1 MAHDATYLGRWR
13 LQGARVMLTKKLK
26 IGIVCPYGW
35 DTPGGVQNHI
45 RDLAEFLIAAGHDV
59 SVLAPAID
67 EEKLPSYVVSAG
79 KPISIPYNG
88 AVARVLFGPIA
99 YARVRQWISNGNFD
113 LLHLHE
119 PAIPSISL
127 LACWAAEGPMVGT
140 FHAAAKRQKV
150 IFAIGPILEPAIE
163 KLSARIAVSEAAR
176 LTLTDH
182 LETDAVVIPNG
193 IYATRYA
200 EGVAQE
206 KWQGNTIG
214 FIGRFE
220 EPRKGLQVLV
230 DALPIISRFAP
241 DVRVLVAGPGDPKDV
256 EKHIDPQLRKRF
268 EFLGRISEEE
278 KADFM
283 SSVSLYVAPNTGG
296 ESFGIILAEALAGGA
311 CVVASDIPA
320 FDSLLGGGEY
330 GALFESENSTDL
342 AKVVI
347 DLLRDDSKRNE
358 LAAAG
363 KARSELFDWDV
374 VADQIFSIYEMAMVG
389 SDGVT
394 LSSDNRSWNR
404 FLSRD
409 EEKK

>member
-1 MAHDATYLGRWR
+1 
-13 LQGARVMLTKKLK
+13 VLTRSLK
-26 IGIVCPYGW
+26 IGIVCPYSW

-45 RDLAEFLIAAGHDV
+45 RDLAEFLITSGHDV

-67 EEKLPSYVVSAG
+67 ESKLPDYVVNAG

-88 AVARVLFGPIA
+88 AVARVLFGPVA
-99 YARVRQWISNGNFD
+99 FARVRQWIAQGDFD

-127 LACWAAEGPMVGT
+127 LACWAADGPMVGT
-140 FHAAAKRQKV
+140 FHAAAKRQKI

-182 LETDAVVIPNG
+182 LDTDAVIIPNG
-193 IYATRYA
+193 IYANRYTD
-200 EGVAQE
+200 GKIIE
-206 KWQGNTIG
+206 KWSGNTIG

-220 EPRKGLQVLV
+220 EPRKGLSVLV
-230 DALPIISRFAP
+230 DALPVISRFAP
-241 DVRVLVAGPGDPKDV
+241 DVKILVAGPGEPAEVIKS
-256 EKHIDPQLRKRF
+256 IDPQLRQRF
-268 EFLGRISEEE
+268 EFLGKITEDE

-283 SSVSLYVAPNTGG
+283 SSVAVYVAPNTGG

-320 FDSLLGGGEY
+320 FDDLLGHGEF
-330 GALFESENSTDL
+330 GALFESESSTEL

-347 DLLRDDSKRNE
+347 DLLRDEKKRKE
-358 LAAAG
+358 LSSRG
-363 KARSELFDWDV
+363 KERAKTFDWTV
-374 VADQIFSIYEMAMVG
+374 VAEQIYSVYEMSIVG
-389 SDGVT
+389 SQKVR
-394 LSSDNRSWNR
+394 LASDTRPWNR
-404 FLSRD
+404 FLGK
-409 EEKK
+409 EEKQ

>member
-1 MAHDATYLGRWR
+1 
-13 LQGARVMLTKKLK
+13 MLNRSLK
-26 IGIVCPYGW
+26 IGIVCPYSW

-45 RDLAEFLIAAGHDV
+45 RDLAEFLIASGHNV

-67 EEKLPSYVVSAG
+67 ETKLPDYVVNAG

-88 AVARVLFGPIA
+88 AVARVLFGPVA
-99 YARVRQWISNGNFD
+99 FARVRQWISQGDFD

-127 LACWAAEGPMVGT
+127 LACWAADGPMVGT
-140 FHAAAKRQKV
+140 FHAAAKRQKI

-182 LETDAVVIPNG
+182 LDTDAVIIPNG
-193 IYATRYA
+193 IYANRYT
-200 EGVAQE
+200 EGKSID
-206 KWQGNTIG
+206 KWSGNTIG

-220 EPRKGLQVLV
+220 EPRKGLSVLV
-230 DALPIISRFAP
+230 DALPVISRFAP
-241 DVRVLVAGPGDPKDV
+241 DVRVLVAGPGDPAEV
-256 EKHIDPQLRKRF
+256 IENIDPQLRQRF
-268 EFLGRISEEE
+268 EFLGKITETE

-283 SSVSLYVAPNTGG
+283 SSVAVYVAPNTGG

-320 FDSLLGGGEY
+320 FDDLLGQGQY
-330 GALFESENSTDL
+330 GALFESESATEL

-347 DLLRDDSKRNE
+347 DLLRDENKRKE
-358 LAAAG
+358 LSSRG
-363 KARSELFDWDV
+363 KERAQLFDWKV
-374 VADQIFSIYEMAMVG
+374 VAQQIYSVYEMSIVG
-389 SDGVT
+389 SPKVR
-394 LSSDNRSWNR
+394 LASDTRPWNR
-404 FLSRD
+404 FLGK
-409 EEKK
+409 EEKQ

>member
-1 MAHDATYLGRWR
+1 
-13 LQGARVMLTKKLK
+13 MLNRSLK
-26 IGIVCPYGW
+26 IGIVCPYSW

-45 RDLAEFLIAAGHDV
+45 RDLAEFLIASGHEV

-67 EEKLPSYVVSAG
+67 ETKLPDYVVNAG

-88 AVARVLFGPIA
+88 AVARVLFGPVA
-99 YARVRQWISNGNFD
+99 FARVRQWISQGDFD

-127 LACWAAEGPMVGT
+127 LACWAADGPMVGT
-140 FHAAAKRQKV
+140 FHAAAKRQKI

-182 LETDAVVIPNG
+182 LDTDAVIIPNG
-193 IYATRYA
+193 IYANRYA
-200 EGVAQE
+200 NGKSLE
-206 KWQGNTIG
+206 KWSGNTIG

-220 EPRKGLQVLV
+220 EPRKGLSVLV

-241 DVRVLVAGPGDPKDV
+241 DVKVFVAGPGNPEEV
-256 EKHIDPQLRKRF
+256 IESIDPQLRQRF
-268 EFLGRISEEE
+268 EFLGKITESE

-283 SSVSLYVAPNTGG
+283 SSVAVYVAPNTGG

-311 CVVASDIPA
+311 CVIASDIPA
-320 FDSLLGGGEY
+320 FDDLLGQGEF
-330 GALFESENSTDL
+330 GALFESESSTEL

-347 DLLRDDSKRNE
+347 DLLRDQEKRKEVSNR
-358 LAAAG
+358 G
-363 KARSELFDWDV
+363 KERAKMFDWTV
-374 VADQIFSIYEMAMVG
+374 VAEQIFSVYEMSIVG
-389 SDGVT
+389 SQKVR
-394 LSSDNRSWNR
+394 LASDTRPWNR
-404 FLSRD
+404 FLSKED
-409 EEKK
+409 K

>member
-1 MAHDATYLGRWR
+1 MTL
-13 LQGARVMLTKKLK
+13 KEKLA

-35 DTPGGVQNHI
+35 DTPGGVQNHV
-45 RDLAEFLIAAGHDV
+45 RDLAEFLISGGHRV

-67 EEKLPSYVVSAG
+67 ETLLPPYVVSAG

-99 YARVRQWISNGNFD
+99 FARVRQWIQSGGFD
-113 LLHLHE
+113 ILHLHE

-140 FHAAAKRQKV
+140 FHAAAKHQKV
-150 IFAIGPILEPAIE
+150 IYAIGPILEPAIE

-176 LTLTDH
+176 LTLTNH

-193 IYATRYA
+193 IYAKRYA
-200 EGVAQE
+200 NGVQRD
-206 KWQGNTIG
+206 KWSGNTIG

-220 EPRKGLQVLV
+220 EPRKGLQVLL
-230 DALPIISRFAP
+230 DALPIVARFAP
-241 DVRVLVAGPGDPKDV
+241 DVKVFVAGPGDPSEI
-256 EKHIDPQLRKRF
+256 EKSIDPEMRHRF
-268 EFLGRISEEE
+268 EFLGRISESD

-283 SSVSLYVAPNTGG
+283 SSLALYVAPNTGG

-330 GALFESENSTDL
+330 GALFASEDSTDL
-342 AKVVI
+342 AKIII
-347 DLLRDDSKRNE
+347 DLLRDEPKRKD
-358 LAAAG
+358 LARKG
-363 KARSELFDWDV
+363 KDHAQIFDWDV
-374 VADQIFSIYEMAMVG
+374 VAQEIFSIYEMAMVG
-389 SDGVT
+389 GEKISLASDT
-394 LSSDNRSWNR
+394 RSWNR

-409 EEKK
+409 GR

>member
-1 MAHDATYLGRWR
+1 
-13 LQGARVMLTKKLK
+13 MLTRSLK
-26 IGIVCPYGW
+26 IGIVCPYSW

-67 EEKLPSYVVSAG
+67 ETLLPSYVVNAG

-88 AVARVLFGPIA
+88 AVARVLFGPVA
-99 YARVRQWISNGNFD
+99 FARVRQWISQGDFD

-127 LACWAAEGPMVGT
+127 LACWAADGPMVGT
-140 FHAAAKRQKV
+140 FHAAAKRQKI

-182 LETDAVVIPNG
+182 LDTDAVIIPNG
-193 IYATRYA
+193 IYASRYA
-200 EGVAQE
+200 HGKPQE

-220 EPRKGLQVLV
+220 EPRKGLSVLV
-230 DALPIISRFAP
+230 DALPIIARFAP
-241 DVRVLVAGPGDPKDV
+241 DIRVFVAGPGDSTDV
-256 EKHIDPQLRKRF
+256 EKSIDPQLRHRF
-268 EFLGRISEEE
+268 EFLGKISEED

-283 SSVSLYVAPNTGG
+283 ASVSLYVAPNTGG

-320 FDSLLGGGEY
+320 FDDLLGQGQF
-330 GALFESENSTDL
+330 GALFASEDSTDL
-342 AKVVI
+342 AKVII
-347 DLLRDDSKRNE
+347 DLLRDEPKRKQ
-358 LAAAG
+358 LAEAG
-363 KARSELFDWDV
+363 KARGRSFDWTV
-374 VADQIFSIYEMAMVG
+374 VAQQIYSVYEMSIVG
-389 SDGVT
+389 SDKVK
-394 LSSDNRSWNR
+394 LASDTRSWNR
-404 FLSRD
+404 FLSKD
-409 EEKK
+409 DK

>member
-1 MAHDATYLGRWR
+1 
-13 LQGARVMLTKKLK
+13 MLNRSLK
-26 IGIVCPYGW
+26 IGIVCPYSW

-45 RDLAEFLIAAGHDV
+45 RDLAEFLIAAGHNV

-67 EEKLPSYVVSAG
+67 ETKLPEYVVNAG

-88 AVARVLFGPIA
+88 AVARVLFGPVA
-99 YARVRQWISNGNFD
+99 FARVRQWISQGDFD

-127 LACWAAEGPMVGT
+127 LACWAADGPMVGT
-140 FHAAAKRQKV
+140 FHAAAKRQKI

-182 LETDAVVIPNG
+182 LDTDAVIIPNG
-193 IYATRYA
+193 IYVNRYS
-200 EGVAQE
+200 EGKSIQ
-206 KWQGNTIG
+206 KWSGNTIG

-220 EPRKGLQVLV
+220 EPRKGLSILV
-230 DALPIISRFAP
+230 DALPVISRFAS
-241 DVRVLVAGPGDPKDV
+241 DVRVLVAGPGDPEEV
-256 EKHIDPQLRKRF
+256 IENIDPQLRQRF
-268 EFLGRISEEE
+268 EFLGKITEAE

-283 SSVSLYVAPNTGG
+283 SSVAVYVAPNTGG

-320 FDSLLGGGEY
+320 FDDLLGQGEY
-330 GALFESENSTDL
+330 GALFESESATEL

-347 DLLRDDSKRNE
+347 DLLRDENKRKE
-358 LAAAG
+358 LSSRG
-363 KARSELFDWDV
+363 KERARLFDWTV
-374 VADQIFSIYEMAMVG
+374 VAEQVYSVYEMSIVG
-389 SDGVT
+389 SPKVR
-394 LSSDNRSWNR
+394 LASDTRPWNR
-404 FLSRD
+404 FLGK
-409 EEKK
+409 EEKQ